1 VHRSTIFTITDMDR
15 SEVFLEDAGHE
26 GTGMTYTVEIIS
38 MEEKGD
44 LVERYFGRILYEI
57 KSDIYGCC
65 IKLLTEIAPV
75 KAAWEESFYFASQS
89 IRSHGRLYVL
99 NEPTEEENK
108 VYYDPQS
115 KTCFI
120 FNVDYYGWIKSLAL
134 SVAGD
139 ILEDDHDIYS
149 VHGACL
155 DAGGK
160 GLCILGGSGAGK
172 TTHTYGLLRNPRVR
186 VVSDDWFYARVFG
199 DDILSFGSEK
209 NFYIRADLA
218 DIWKE
223 FSGLVEKAVL
233 DEKGRAVVDLRW
245 VIGKGRILPLTT
257 LENVIILK
265 RDSGQK
271 ETVRELDGQ
280 EALAILEQNGYFNPH
295 LLVHSD
301 LKQRIRSRFFHSL
314 LTRAKV
320 REVNT
325 TGTPE
330 ETQRAIRKSLKIE

>member
-1 VHRSTIFTITDMDR
+1 
-15 SEVFLEDAGHE
+15 
-26 GTGMTYTVEIIS
+26 MTYTVEIIS
-38 MEEKGD
+38 MERKEELADKYG
-44 LVERYFGRILYEI
+44 GRILYEI
-57 KSDIYGCC
+57 KSEIYGCC
-65 IKLLTEIAPV
+65 IKLLTGITSV
-75 KAAWEESFYFASQS
+75 KVAWEESFYSASQN

-99 NEPTEEENK
+99 QDKSLGENQ

-115 KTCFI
+115 KTGFL
-120 FNVDYYGWIKSLAL
+120 FNMDYYGWIKSLAL

-139 ILEDDHDIYS
+139 ILEDNHGIYS

-155 DAGGK
+155 DARGL

-172 TTHTYGLLRNPRVR
+172 TTHTYGLLRSPRVR
-186 VVSDDWFYARVFG
+186 VVSDDWFYARIYG
-199 DDILSFGSEK
+199 SEILAYGSEK

-223 FSGLVEKAVL
+223 FSGLVEKAVF

-265 RDSGQK
+265 RDASDG
-271 ETVRELDGQ
+271 ETVRELSGE
-280 EALAILEQNGYFNPH
+280 EALAIMEGNDYFNPH

-301 LKQRIRSRFFHSL
+301 FKRHLRSRFFRAL
-314 LTRAKV
+314 FARAKV
-320 REVNT
+320 HEVNT
-325 TGTPE
+325 RGTPE
-330 ETQRAIRKSLKIE
+330 ESQRAIREIVGIE